1 MNQEHESTQDNS
13 RKKKKKRKIP
23 AWVSLLVFPVI
34 VTILGAVLVT
44 AFTPLGAS
52 LRELLFHTR
61 ATVSGSVTV
70 DGSPAVNVQL
80 KLDGADEG
88 NSDADGRF
96 LLADVGK
103 GQHRLHLEFLGAQ
116 PRDEVFSVASG
127 QTVLQVGNLEMEPLV
142 RLAYTPSVHLSP
154 AQEFDYDVTL
164 WIIGDP
170 HVLSRIKSVSYTLP
184 TPLSPRPV
192 SGAGTSR
199 AFCYRQT
206 GSWSFQDLPSGG
218 GGPVLAWATVD
229 LGAGRKF
236 RISSPAGTAQ
246 PPDCPEHQADSAAA
260 PSTTPSSGQPT
271 QVQGRQQAPPSTQ
284 SSSSPASS
292 PTQLVPVPN
301 VINQTA
307 AEATAILEADGFKVQ
322 INTLPAPPDQGGE
335 PGTVYNQNP
344 GSDQDEPKG
353 KLIQIFV
360 PPLSVTTMTPTPAPT
375 QSKG

>member
-1 MNQEHESTQDNS
+1 MNQDPQPAGDSGKEPP
-13 RKKKKKRKIP
+13 KIP
-23 AWVSLLVFPVI
+23 EWVSLLVFPVI

-61 ATVSGSVTV
+61 ATVTGLVTV
-70 DGSPAVNVQL
+70 DGKPAGNVQL

-103 GQHRLHLEFLGAQ
+103 GQHQLHLEILGAQ

-127 QTVLQVGNLEMEPLV
+127 QTALQIGNLEMEPLV
-142 RLAYTPSVHLSP
+142 RLAYTPSVHLSA
-154 AQEFDYDVTL
+154 AQFDYDITL
-164 WIIGDP
+164 WIIGDSD
-170 HVLSRIKSVSYTLP
+170 VLSRIKSVFYTLP

-192 SGAGTSR
+192 SGAGTTR

-206 GSWSFQDLPSGG
+206 GSWSLQALPSGG
-218 GGPVLAWATVD
+218 SGPVLAWATVD

-246 PPDCPEHQADSAAA
+246 PPDCPAHPADSAA
-260 PSTTPSSGQPT
+260 STSATPSSGQPT
-271 QVQGRQQAPPSTQ
+271 QVQRRQQAPPSTQ

-292 PTQLVPVPN
+292 PTQMVPLPS
-301 VINQTA
+301 VINQTS
-307 AEATAILEADGFKVQ
+307 AEATAILEQEGFQVQ
-322 INTLPAPPDQGGE
+322 INITPAPSDQKVE

-344 GSDQDEPKG
+344 GSGQEEPKG
-353 KLIQIFV
+353 KSIQIFV
-360 PPLSVTTMTPTPAPT
+360 QPQSVTTTTPTPTPI
-375 QSKG
+375 QPNG